1 MNKQEIIKKL
11 ESIKVIGNDAIAAC
25 YNESINAGITLMKK
39 IDESQITDEQAWN
52 KIAESYPESA
62 QSLRNTLDNVVFGK
76 AGEPQKPVV
85 PKFVADWFEENKDDL
100 DNAIF
105 GYLVFWEERDTDSVL
120 YQWFAK
126 SENNP
131 IETLVRMKDGYEVEE
146 EPLYHVK
153 LKIPGATYYLIQTFL
168 IPGDTHMCF
177 SAATERYGA
186 KWKNTFTESEI
197 KAIDERYW
205 PFAVPVEEVTER

>member
-1 MNKQEIIKKL
+1 MNKQEAIKKL

-25 YNESINAGITLMKK
+25 YNESINVGITLMKK
-39 IDESQITDEQAWN
+39 IDEPQITDEQAWN

-131 IETLVRMKDGYEVEE
+131 IETLVRMKDGYEVEK
-146 EPLYHVK
+146 EPLYEVIIGD
-153 LKIPGATYYLIQTFL
+153 LYLIKKFNNRNDFCF
-168 IPGDTHMCF
+168 DTSCSLCAWEK
-177 SAATERYGA
+177 SAYQL
-186 KWKNTFTESEI
+186 TESEI

-205 PFAVPVEEVTER
+205 PFAVPVEEVAEE